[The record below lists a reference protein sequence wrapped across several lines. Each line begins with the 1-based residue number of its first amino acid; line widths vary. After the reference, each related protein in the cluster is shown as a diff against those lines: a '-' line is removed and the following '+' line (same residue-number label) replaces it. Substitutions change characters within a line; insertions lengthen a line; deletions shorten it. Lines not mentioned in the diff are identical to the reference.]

1 MTKSAKTKCLI
12 VDDEPLAI
20 EIIENY
26 LDRLEDFEIV
36 ATCKNALEAFAILE
50 KERIDLLFLDIQMPQ
65 LTGIE
70 FVRALQNPPKVI
82 FTTAYSDYAVES
94 YELAILDYLVK
105 PISFDRFFKAIT
117 KYKAAAPKV
126 TQTKELANTTN
137 SSIYVQVNKKKHRVQ
152 LKDILYIESVKD
164 YVRLHF
170 EDKNL
175 VIKTTLTDFEKEL
188 PSNQFL
194 RVHRSYIVN
203 LTQVTAH
210 TSKDIEI
217 GRIEIPIGVSYK
229 QQVSAGLS

>member
-1 MTKSAKTKCLI
+1 MTRCLI

-26 LDRLEDFEIV
+26 LNRLEDFTIV
-36 ATCKNALEAFAILE
+36 ASCKNALEAFAILE
-50 KERIDLLFLDIQMPQ
+50 KESIDLLFLDIQMPQ

-70 FVRALQNPPKVI
+70 FVRALQNPPKVV
-82 FTTAYSDYAVES
+82 FTTAYANYAVES

-117 KYKAAAPKV
+117 KYKALSPKQ
-126 TQTKELANTTN
+126 TRTKETEPPL
-137 SSIYVQVNKKKHRVQ
+137 SDSIYVQVNKKKHRV
-152 LKDILYIESVKD
+152 LLTDVLYAESIKD

-188 PSNQFL
+188 PSHQFL
-194 RVHRSYIVN
+194 RTHRSYIVN
-203 LTQVTAH
+203 LQQVTAH

-217 GRIEIPIGVSYK
+217 GAIEIPIGVSYK
-229 QQVSAGLS
+229 QQVMAAMQ